1 MLLYLSFEANI
12 KNMIDLLLM
21 LTLGFLG
28 SFGHCAGMC
37 GSLAVA
43 LATDS
48 SATAVTWKQTWWF
61 HGVMN
66 LGRVLSYGLSGA
78 VLGGVSAAV
87 VSGGQLVGIGSQ
99 LRSII
104 ALIGGLLLIGSGLGQ
119 IFPGEWPLPKF
130 GNTCRRSIQKTTQQ
144 PWLLGILWGLIPCG
158 FLYTAQL
165 KAIESGSISQGAL
178 TMLAFGLGTAPVMLG
193 IGVSAGYLSLERRSQ
208 LRRAGGWIAII
219 VGILTLGRSGE
230 MMSDGTGY
238 GAIIC
243 LVLALVARPLSKL
256 WPGLMSYRRLLG
268 VGAAVLSIAHTLHVV
283 VHGWDWNWGA
293 WAFMVPSQQVGI
305 LAGCGSLGLLL
316 PAAFTSFDRAQTYLG
331 QNWRRLHLLG
341 IPAVM
346 LATSHG
352 ILTGASYLGTVQVT
366 FDHQVRSIIF
376 LMLIVLVFLIRW
388 QRLWSLLAAER
399 FYTPAS
405 PNKSPSDL

>member
-1 MLLYLSFEANI
+1 
-12 KNMIDLLLM
+12 MIDLLLM
-21 LTLGFLG
+21 LMLGFLG
-28 SFGHCAGMC
+28 SFGHCASMC

-43 LATDS
+43 LATNS
-48 SATAVTWKQTWWF
+48 SAVTWKQAWRF
-61 HGVMN
+61 HGAMN
-66 LGRVLSYGLSGA
+66 LGRVLSYGLGGA
-78 VLGGVSAAV
+78 ALGGVSAAI

-104 ALIGGLLLIGSGLGQ
+104 ALIGGLLLIASGLGQ

-130 GNTCRRSIQKTTQQ
+130 ASTCHRSIQKTTQQ
-144 PWLLGILWGLIPCG
+144 PWQLGILWGLMPCG

-165 KAIESGSISQGAL
+165 KAIESGSVSQGAL
-178 TMLAFGLGTAPVMLG
+178 TMLAFGLGTTPVMLG
-193 IGVSAGYLSLERRSQ
+193 IGFTAGYWSMERRSQ

-219 VGILTLGRSGE
+219 VGILTLGRGGE
-230 MMSDGTGY
+230 TMSNGTGY

-268 VGAAVLSIAHTLHVV
+268 VGAVVLSIAHTLHVV

-293 WAFMVPSQQVGI
+293 WAFMLPSQQAGI
-305 LAGCGSLGLLL
+305 LAGCGSLGFLL
-316 PAAFTSFDRAQTYLG
+316 PAALTSFDRAQTYLG
-331 QNWRRLHLLG
+331 HDWRRLHLLG
-341 IPAVM
+341 VPAVM

-376 LMLIVLVFLIRW
+376 LMVILLVFLIRW
-388 QRLWSLLAAER
+388 RWLWSLLAAER
-399 FYTPAS
+399 FYAS
-405 PNKSPSDL
+405 TSSNKSPGDL

>member
-1 MLLYLSFEANI
+1 MV
-12 KNMIDLLLM
+12 DLLLM

-28 SFGHCAGMC
+28 SFGHCASMC
-37 GSLAVA
+37 GTLAVA

-48 SATAVTWKQTWWF
+48 SADQDSWQQAWWF
-61 HGVMN
+61 HGAMN
-66 LGRVLSYGLSGA
+66 FGRVLSYGLGGA
-78 VLGGVSAAV
+78 ILGGMSAAV
-87 VSGGQLVGIGSQ
+87 ISSGQFIGIGSQ

-104 ALIGGLLLIGSGLGQ
+104 ALLAGLLLIASGLGQ
-119 IFPGEWPLPKF
+119 VFPGEWPLPKF
-130 GNTCRRSIQKTTQQ
+130 ASTCRRSIQKTAQQ
-144 PWLLGILWGLIPCG
+144 PWLLGILWGLMPCG

-178 TMLAFGLGTAPVMLG
+178 IMLAFGLGTAPVMLG

-208 LRRAGGWIAII
+208 LRRAGGWIAIV

-230 MMSDGTGY
+230 TMNDATGY

-243 LVLALVARPLSKL
+243 LVLALVARPVSKL
-256 WPGLMSYRRLLG
+256 WPGLLSYRRLLG
-268 VGAAVLSIAHTLHVV
+268 VGAAMLAIVHTLHVM

-293 WAFMVPSQQVGI
+293 WAFLVPSQQVGI

-316 PAAFTSFDRAQTYLG
+316 PAACTSFDRAQVYLG
-331 QNWRRLHLLG
+331 HNWRRLHLLG
-341 IPAVM
+341 CPAVM
-346 LATSHG
+346 LATTHG

-376 LMLIVLVFLIRW
+376 IAVILLVLLIRW
-388 QRLWSLLAAER
+388 RWFWSLLAAEK
-399 FYTPAS
+399 FYTSCDKLPQ
-405 PNKSPSDL
+405 PQPPHDL

>member
-1 MLLYLSFEANI
+1 M
-12 KNMIDLLLM
+12 MIDLLLM

-28 SFGHCAGMC
+28 SFGHCANMC

-48 SATAVTWKQTWWF
+48 SATDRPWQQAWWF
-61 HGVMN
+61 HGAMN
-66 LGRVLSYGLSGA
+66 FGRVFSYGLGGA
-78 VLGGVSAAV
+78 ILGGMSAAV
-87 VSGGQLVGIGSQ
+87 ISGGQLVGIGSQ

-104 ALIGGLLLIGSGLGQ
+104 ALIGGLLLIASGLGQ
-119 IFPGEWPLPKF
+119 VFPGEWPLPKF
-130 GNTCRRSIQKTTQQ
+130 ASTCRRSIQKTTQQ
-144 PWLLGILWGLIPCG
+144 PWLLGILWGLMPCG

-219 VGILTLGRSGE
+219 VGMLTLGRSGE
-230 MMSDGTGY
+230 TMSNGTGY

-283 VHGWDWNWGA
+283 VGWDWNWGA
-293 WAFMVPSQQVGI
+293 WAFMVPSHQVGI

-316 PAAFTSFDRAQTYLG
+316 PAAFTSFDRAQVYLG
-331 QNWRRLHLLG
+331 HNWRRLHLLG
-341 IPAVM
+341 VPALM

-352 ILTGASYLGTVQVT
+352 ILTGASYFGTVQVT

-376 LMLIVLVFLIRW
+376 LALILLVLLIRW
-388 QRLWSLLAAER
+388 RWLWSLLAAER
-399 FYTPAS
+399 FYAPS
-405 PNKSPSDL
+405 KSPSDS